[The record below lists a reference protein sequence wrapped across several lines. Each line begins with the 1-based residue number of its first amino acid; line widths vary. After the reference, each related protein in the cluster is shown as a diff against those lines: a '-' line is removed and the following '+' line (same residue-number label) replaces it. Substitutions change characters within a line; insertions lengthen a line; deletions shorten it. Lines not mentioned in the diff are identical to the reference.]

1 MVFFMEYALELLNV
15 SKKYSNFQLDQV
27 SFQVPRGHIV
37 GFVGENGAGKTTCI
51 KAIMNLIKLDDGEI
65 RIFGKDYKENELE
78 IKEQIGIVFDECCF
92 HETFRT
98 KDIDCMMS
106 GIYKNW
112 DSKMFY
118 DYCRKFDLP
127 QGKCIKEFSRGM
139 KMKLSI
145 AAALSHHAKL
155 LILDE
160 ATSGLDPVVRE
171 EILDIF
177 MDFIQDEEHTIFVS
191 SHIISDLEKIADYI
205 IFIHGGKVNFHES
218 KDDLLEQYGVARIT
232 ETQYQNLSPEF
243 ISRVRKSK
251 FGVEVLT
258 NQRRKLAL
266 EKPEYIVDS
275 ASIEEIILFMV
286 KGEAS

>member
-1 MVFFMEYALELLNV
+1 MEYALELINV
-15 SKKYSNFQLDQV
+15 KKKYSNFQLDQV
-27 SFQVPRGHIV
+27 SFQVPKGHIV

-51 KAIMNLIKLDDGEI
+51 KAIMNLIHLDGGEI
-65 RIFGKDYKENELE
+65 KLFGKNYKENELE

-92 HETFRT
+92 HETFQVR
-98 KDIDCMMS
+98 DVDRMMS

-112 DSKMFY
+112 DTNKFTE
-118 DYCRKFDLP
+118 YCNKFNLTK
-127 QGKCIKEFSRGM
+127 GKCIKDFSRGM

-145 AAALSHHAKL
+145 AVALSHHAKL

-205 IFIHGGKVNFHES
+205 IFIHQGKVIFHES

-232 ETQYQNLSPEF
+232 ETQYQKLSPDF
-243 ISRVRKSK
+243 ISSVRKSK

-266 EKPEYIVDS
+266 EKPDYIVDS